1 VSFGSLFVGLLTL
14 PGLLT
19 AATLNLRAG
28 DTVLDAPLKIKSNTA
43 VRGNP
48 RGSRLLLKPG
58 FSGSAAIVV
67 EGVANVTLAGFE
79 IVGDRADMQSEWYL
93 PTGEAAFADFYPA
106 NGILIRKSTGVTVRD
121 VRISRVRTFPILVNA
136 SGKVLVDQV
145 RIEDSGTLNKTGRNN
160 TTGGILFEEGVNGFE
175 VRNSSLTR
183 IAGNA
188 IWTHSWAR
196 SPRQRAGVVRNNTI
210 TTVGRDA
217 IQMGHATEV
226 RVTGNTGG
234 EIGFP
239 TEWVDVEN
247 HGVGVALDT
256 AGNVDQAVYSDNHF
270 TDVNGQCIDLDGFHD
285 GEVTRNSCV
294 NKRPLEAY
302 PASHYG
308 IVFGNNDPGMKP
320 EKIVVRNNTVEGF
333 GYGAVFLVGTGNTVE
348 GNQFLNINRAH
359 CGAEPITARCNYA
372 VTEQPD
378 LLRSGIYLANNGGR
392 PAETSG
398 NVIRGNTITGY
409 GMATHCIGTAPGV
422 KAADNTIANNI
433 CTPFEK
439 R

>member
-1 VSFGSLFVGLLTL
+1 MSFGSLLFGILTL

-28 DTVLDAPLKIKSNTA
+28 DTVLDAPLKIKANTA

-58 FSGSAAIVV
+58 FSGPAAIVV
-67 EGVANVTLAGFE
+67 EGASNVTLSGFE
-79 IVGDRADMQSEWYL
+79 IVGDRTAMSSEWYL

-106 NGILIRKSTGVTVRD
+106 NGILVQKSANVTIRNVH
-121 VRISRVRTFPILVNA
+121 ISQIRTFPILVNA
-136 SGKVLVDQV
+136 SSRVLVDGV
-145 RIEDSGTLNKTGRNN
+145 RIEESGTLNKTGRNN
-160 TTGGILFEEGVNGFE
+160 TTGGILFEEGVSNFE
-175 VRNSSLTR
+175 VRNSSLSK

-196 SPRQRAGVVRNNTI
+196 SPRQRNGIIRNNTI

-226 RVTGNTGG
+226 RVTDNKGS

-239 TEWVDVEN
+239 MEWVDVEN

-256 AGNVDQAVYSDNHF
+256 AGNVDRAVYADNHF
-270 TDVNGQCIDLDGFHD
+270 TDVNGQCIDLDGFHN
-285 GEVTRNSCV
+285 GEVTGNSCI

-320 EKIVVRNNTVEGF
+320 EKTLVRGNTLEGF

-348 GNQFLNINRAH
+348 DNRFLDINRAH
-359 CGAEPITARCNYA
+359 CGAVPITARCNYA
-372 VTEQPD
+372 VAEQPD
-378 LLRSGIYLANNGGR
+378 LLRSGIYLAANGGR
-392 PAETSG
+392 PTETTS
-398 NVIRGNTITGY
+398 NIIRGNTLTGF
-409 GMATHCIGTAPGV
+409 GMETHCIATAPGV
-422 KAADNTIANNI
+422 QASANTITNNT
-433 CTPFEK
+433 CTSTAK
-439 R
+439 Q

>member
-1 VSFGSLFVGLLTL
+1 
-14 PGLLT
+14 
-19 AATLNLRAG
+19 
-28 DTVLDAPLKIKSNTA
+28 
-43 VRGNP
+43 
-48 RGSRLLLKPG
+48 
-58 FSGSAAIVV
+58 
-67 EGVANVTLAGFE
+67 
-79 IVGDRADMQSEWYL
+79 M
-93 PTGEAAFADFYPA
+93 
-106 NGILIRKSTGVTVRD
+106 
-121 VRISRVRTFPILVNA
+121 LVNA

-188 IWTHSWAR
+188 IWTHSW
-196 SPRQRAGVVRNNTI
+196 
-210 TTVGRDA
+210 
-217 IQMGHATEV
+217 
-226 RVTGNTGG
+226 
-234 EIGFP
+234 
-239 TEWVDVEN
+239 VEN

-372 VTEQPD
+372 VAEQPD

>member
-1 VSFGSLFVGLLTL
+1 
-14 PGLLT
+14 
-19 AATLNLRAG
+19 
-28 DTVLDAPLKIKSNTA
+28 
-43 VRGNP
+43 
-48 RGSRLLLKPG
+48 
-58 FSGSAAIVV
+58 
-67 EGVANVTLAGFE
+67 
-79 IVGDRADMQSEWYL
+79 M
-93 PTGEAAFADFYPA
+93 
-106 NGILIRKSTGVTVRD
+106 
-121 VRISRVRTFPILVNA
+121 RTFPILVNA

-196 SPRQRAGVVRNNTI
+196 SPRQRSGVVRNNAI
-210 TTVGRDA
+210 KTVGRDA

-256 AGNVDQAVYSDNHF
+256 AGNVDKAVYSDNHF

-422 KAADNTIANNI
+422 KAADNTIANNT
-433 CTPFEK
+433 CTPSQK